1 MYYNNKEVCMAN
13 VSLRLNEEEDQLF
26 RSYSKYTGKSLSEL
40 FKSALAEKI
49 EDQLD
54 YEIGINALDEFNKN
68 PETITIDQ
76 MIGELES
83 DL

>member
-1 MYYNNKEVCMAN
+1 MYYNNKEVYMAN